1 MLPVQ
6 LIRKKRDGG
15 ALDDAEIRA
24 FIAGVTDGSIPDY
37 QGAAMMMAIFFNG
50 LGDRELTTWADAMT
64 RSGDVLDLSR
74 IARPKIDKH
83 STGGVGDKISIPLA
97 PAVAAC
103 GIAVP
108 MVSGRGLGHTG
119 GTLDKLES
127 IPGFR
132 VDLSTE
138 KFAEL
143 VDTLGVCLIGQTAR
157 IAPADKRLYALRDVT
172 ATVESL
178 PLIASSIM
186 SKKLAEGIDGLVID
200 CKVGRGAFMKT
211 IERARELCALMRT
224 IGLRAG
230 KRVTC
235 VLTDMDAPI
244 GRTIGNA
251 LEIRESIEI
260 LRGGGP
266 RDTRELTHV
275 LGGEMLV
282 LGGAAKD
289 PAEGRARIEKVLAD
303 GSALEVFRKLV
314 AAQGGD
320 PRVCDSPGSVLP
332 KPKHRDELT
341 LRPGRI
347 VAIDSEALGIA
358 ALILGAGRRTKDD
371 VIDPS
376 AGLVIDAYLG
386 EVVAPDAPPSV
397 ILHHSLPPED
407 GRVAEARAMIE
418 HAFVIQPEDSPAP
431 PVRASRIVEVI
442 R

>member
-1 MLPVQ
+1 ML
-6 LIRKKRDGG
+6 
-15 ALDDAEIRA
+15 
-24 FIAGVTDGSIPDY
+24 
-37 QGAAMMMAIFFNG
+37 MAIFFRG
-50 LGDRELTTWADAMT
+50 MTDAELATWADAMT
-64 RSGDVLDLSR
+64 RSGDVIDLSSIKR
-74 IARPKIDKH
+74 AKVDKH

-103 GIAVP
+103 GVAVP

-132 VDLSTE
+132 VDLPVE

-143 VDTLGVCLIGQTAR
+143 TDKLGVCLIGQTSR

-172 ATVESL
+172 GTVESL

-200 CKVGRGAFMKT
+200 CKVGRGAFMKST
-211 IERARELCALMRT
+211 EAARALCALMRT
-224 IGLRAG
+224 IGIGAG
-230 KRVTC
+230 KRITC
-235 VLTDMDAPI
+235 VLTDMEAPI

-251 LEIRESIEI
+251 LEIRESIEV

-266 RDTRELTHV
+266 VDTRELTQV

-282 LGGAAKD
+282 LAGVVSD
-289 PAEGRARIEKVLAD
+289 PDAGRARITKALGD
-303 GSALEVFRKLV
+303 GSALEVFRKV
-314 AAQGGD
+314 VEAQGGD

-332 KPKHRDELT
+332 KPKHREELG

-358 ALILGAGRRTKDD
+358 ALLLGAGRRRT
-371 VIDPS
+371 
-376 AGLVIDAYLG
+376 
-386 EVVAPDAPPSV
+386 
-397 ILHHSLPPED
+397 
-407 GRVAEARAMIE
+407 
-418 HAFVIQPEDSPAP
+418 
-431 PVRASRIVEVI
+431 
-442 R
+442 